1 MTARDAHILL
11 RTDGKS
17 KGITTGQIVDGLK
30 AEESTPERHR
40 ETDT

>member
-1 MTARDAHILL
+1 MTARDAHVLL
-11 RTDGKS
+11 RTNGKT